1 MHKGCALGF
10 VALMILCS
18 PVGSVTAEE
27 KKPANAIRV
36 LEATYGGNCEGVAKG
51 NVTKFIASTC
61 DGTDLCNYHVYY
73 KKMGGDP
80 AMGCK
85 KTFRVTFICGKN
97 TKNPETCAWR
107 PRRARRVRTAR
118 QTIFAF
124 CTVSAKARASV
135 GRQSRRRKEP
145 VALPVAPRSLHQQS
159 HQILNHHHRNG
170 NGGEPPAPP
179 KSRVPS
185 PRPSA
190 LSQTFTRHY
199 RAEPRPD
206 ALAKFR
212 FAPWESPAA

>member
-1 MHKGCALGF
+1 MHKGCALGL

-18 PVGSVTAEE
+18 PVGSVTAGE

-80 AMGCK
+80 AMECK

-124 CTVSAKARASV
+124 CTVSA
-135 GRQSRRRKEP
+135 RQYRHSTTAFGAAGDATSRHTSAVWTMAGAGTDTSDRRRI
-145 VALPVAPRSLHQQS
+145 VL
-159 HQILNHHHRNG
+159 
-170 NGGEPPAPP
+170 
-179 KSRVPS
+179 
-185 PRPSA
+185 
-190 LSQTFTRHY
+190 
-199 RAEPRPD
+199 
-206 ALAKFR
+206 
-212 FAPWESPAA
+212 